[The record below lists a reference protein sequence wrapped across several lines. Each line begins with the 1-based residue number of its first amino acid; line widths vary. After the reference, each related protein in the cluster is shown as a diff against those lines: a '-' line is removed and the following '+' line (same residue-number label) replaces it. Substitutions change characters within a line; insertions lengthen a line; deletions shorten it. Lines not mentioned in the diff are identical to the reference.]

1 MKSLGFLYVAI
12 LGIFFSGCATLID
25 GSNQKV
31 LLMASDRQNVV
42 ATIGKE
48 KVQLP
53 AEVEL
58 PRKGVLITVLAKDNQ
73 GYKDSKVHSST
84 IGAMI
89 NNPKFSF
96 NTMFCALIVPCPIG
110 IVFSSIDIAS
120 GAAYKY
126 SNEQLIIPVYPQTC
140 RIK

>member
-53 AEVEL
+53 AEIEL

-89 NNPKFSF
+89 NNPKSF

-110 IVFSSIDIAS
+110 IIFQITDIVS
-120 GAAYKY
+120 GASYKY
-126 SNEQLIIPVYPQTC
+126 SNKQLIIPVYPQTC
-140 RIK
+140 KIK

>member
-1 MKSLGFLYVAI
+1 MKNLGFLYIAI

-42 ATIGKE
+42 ATIGQE

-53 AEVEL
+53 AEIEL
-58 PRKGVLITVLAKDNQ
+58 PRKGVLISVLAKDNL

-89 NNPKFSF
+89 DNPKFSF
-96 NTMFCALIVPCPIG
+96 NNIFCALVVLCPIG
-110 IVFSSIDIAS
+110 IVFQSVDIAS
-120 GAAYKY
+120 GASYKY
-126 SNEQLIIPVYPQTC
+126 GNEQLIIPVYPQTC
-140 RIK
+140 KIK

>member
-25 GSNQKV
+25 GSKQKV

-53 AEVEL
+53 AEIEL

-89 NNPKFSF
+89 SNPKA
-96 NTMFCALIVPCPIG
+96 NWTMPLIIFFPLNLIPPI
-110 IVFSSIDIAS
+110 IDIIS
-120 GAAYKY
+120 GAQYQY
-126 SNEQLIIPVYPQTC
+126 SNKQLIIPVYPQTC